1 MASENELIRGKPQQ
15 ITTASRVHHD
25 DEEATSA
32 SLEFCVAPEGGLNAW
47 LVAAGGSAIFFCCLG
62 FSNSFGTFIEYYKTH
77 QLKGNSP
84 DSIAWIGSLS
94 LFLQF
99 AAGAF
104 GGPLFDLFG
113 SWSIRPAAVLYF
125 FAIMMLSL
133 CKTYWQFMLVQ
144 GILQGLVMGCL
155 QFPAFAAVSQYF
167 DKKRAVALGVV
178 VSGSSIGGII
188 IPLVVSKLL
197 NGSSLDFGW
206 SIRIIGFLILPF
218 MIFACV
224 TVTAR
229 LPPRKSTF
237 WLPKAFK
244 EAKYLI
250 LIAALFFMFFGMFTP
265 FYYLPTYAVTRGMNP
280 TLAGYMLSI
289 INATSTFGRILPA
302 LLADKYGRINM
313 FSIGGIV
320 CGITIFCMD
329 LATNNTGLI
338 IYSAVFGF
346 ASGTIISG
354 ASAAFSGCSNDSRNI
369 GTYMGMGMAI
379 SALGGLVGPPIN
391 GLMVR
396 QFEGFYEVSLLSGTM
411 CLTGGLIALSAKMF
425 TPEGLWGMV

>member
-113 SWSIRPAAVLYF
+113 SW
-125 FAIMMLSL
+125 
-133 CKTYWQFMLVQ
+133 FMLVQ

-197 NGSSLDFGW
+197 NGSSLDF
-206 SIRIIGFLILPF
+206 
-218 MIFACV
+218 
-224 TVTAR
+224 
-229 LPPRKSTF
+229 
-237 WLPKAFK
+237 
-244 EAKYLI
+244 
-250 LIAALFFMFFGMFTP
+250 
-265 FYYLPTYAVTRGMNP
+265 
-280 TLAGYMLSI
+280 
-289 INATSTFGRILPA
+289 
-302 LLADKYGRINM
+302 
-313 FSIGGIV
+313 
-320 CGITIFCMD
+320 
-329 LATNNTGLI
+329 
-338 IYSAVFGF
+338 VFGF